1 MRLHLPRA
9 VTFRLS
15 FIAALAVLVHGYHL
29 GVDDAEIYVPA
40 IKRAADPG
48 LYPFGSEFFMSHAH
62 FSLFPDIVGDSAR
75 LTHLPINFV
84 IFCWHVA
91 CIFLLLLASWQ
102 LIRACF
108 LNDAAR
114 WSGVALLAATL
125 SVPIAGTA
133 LVMMDPYVTARSL
146 STPATIFTIACY
158 VSNRP
163 LQALTWLILT
173 ALVHPQMSV
182 YAIAFLG
189 CLWLTRHFRPHAEL
203 VAAPGL
209 AFFSGLPFLF
219 ELRPA
224 HGAAREALLS
234 RTYFFVSNW
243 TWYEWIGVFAPLA
256 LAWCCSSK
264 RLNSTTPVFRWLLRT
279 LVPFGLL
286 FTVAAVVLTSSPQ
299 LENFTRLQP
308 MRCFHIIYVIFFVAL
323 GGMIGEYALKSDIW
337 RWLSLFVPLAA
348 SMYFL
353 QQSQFPSSAH
363 VEWPGYGYHNT
374 WNSAFSWIRLHTPR
388 DAVFALDPNYML
400 IAGEDQHGFRAV
412 TERSALADAV
422 KDSGAV
428 SLFPQLADHWKSQV
442 QAQIGW
448 EKFGRRDFEHLARLY
463 PVTWIL
469 TRSPGPAGLTCPY
482 QSEGL
487 SVCRIDVRV
496 PAGSHSSTGL
506 LVRRH

>member
-1 MRLHLPRA
+1 MKPFLPRS
-9 VTFRLS
+9 VTSRLLFLAS
-15 FIAALAVLVHGYHL
+15 LAVLVHGYHL
-29 GVDDAEIYVPA
+29 GADDAEIYIPA
-40 IKRAADPG
+40 IKRVADPR

-62 FSLFPDIVGDSAR
+62 FSLFPDLVGDSAR

-84 IFCWHVA
+84 IFCWHIA

-102 LIRACF
+102 LVRACF

-114 WSGVALLAATL
+114 WSGVALLAGTL
-125 SVPIAGTA
+125 GVPIAGTA
-133 LVMMDPYVTARSL
+133 LVIMDPYVTARSL
-146 STPATIFTIACY
+146 STPATIFMIACY
-158 VSNRP
+158 VSDRP
-163 LQALTWLILT
+163 MQASAWLILT

-189 CLWLTRHFRPHAEL
+189 CLWLTTHFRSRADL
-203 VAAPGL
+203 FAAPGL
-209 AFFSGLPFLF
+209 TFFSGLPFLI

-224 HGAAREALLS
+224 RGAAREALLS
-234 RTYFFVSNW
+234 RGYFFVSNW
-243 TWYEWIGVFAPLA
+243 AWYEWIGVFAPLA
-256 LAWCCSSK
+256 LAWWCSSR
-264 RLNSTTPVFRWLLRT
+264 RLNGTTPIFRLLLRT

-286 FTVAAVVLTSSPQ
+286 FTVVAMVLTSSPR

-308 MRCFHIIYVIFFVAL
+308 MRCFHVIYVIFFVTL
-323 GGMIGEYALKSDIW
+323 GGVIGEYALKSNIW
-337 RWLSLFVPLAA
+337 RWLSLFGPLAA
-348 SMYFL
+348 SLYFL

-363 VEWPGYGYHNT
+363 VEWPGYDYQNT

-412 TERSALADAV
+412 AERSALADAV

-442 QAQIGW
+442 QAQNGW
-448 EKFGRRDFEHLARLY
+448 EKFDRRDFERLATLY

-469 TRSPGPAGLTCPY
+469 TRSPAPVGFTCPY

-487 SVCRIDVRV
+487 SVCRIDIRG
-496 PAGSHSSTGL
+496 PAGPRSSTGL
-506 LVRRH
+506 PVRSR

>member
-1 MRLHLPRA
+1 
-9 VTFRLS
+9 VISRLS
-15 FIAALAVLVHGYHL
+15 FIAFLAVLIHGYHL
-29 GVDDAEIYVPA
+29 GTDDAEIYVPA

-62 FSLFPDIVGDSAR
+62 FSWFSDLVGDSAR

-102 LIRACF
+102 LVRACF
-108 LNDAAR
+108 VNDAAR
-114 WSGVALLAATL
+114 WSGVALLAGTL

-133 LVMMDPYVTARSL
+133 LVIMDPYLTARSL

-163 LQALTWLILT
+163 IQALAWLILT

-189 CLWLTRHFRPHAEL
+189 CLWLTRQLRSYAEL

-209 AFFSGLPFLF
+209 TFFSGLPFLF

-234 RTYFFVSNW
+234 RGYFFVSNW
-243 TWYEWIGVFAPLA
+243 AWYEWIGVFAPLT
-256 LAWCCSSK
+256 LAWWCSSR
-264 RLNSTTPVFRWLLRT
+264 RLNGTTPVFRWLLRT

-286 FTVAAVVLTSSPQ
+286 FTIAAVVLTSSPR

-308 MRCFHIIYVIFFVAL
+308 MRCFDIIYAIFFVAL
-323 GGMIGEYALKSDIW
+323 GGVVGEFVLKSNIW

-353 QQSQFPSSAH
+353 QQSQFPSSVH

-412 TERSALADAV
+412 AERSALADAV

-442 QAQIGW
+442 QAQNGW
-448 EKFGRRDFEHLARLY
+448 NKFGRRDFEHLATLY

-469 TRSPGPAGLTCPY
+469 TRSPGPAGLACPY

-487 SVCRIDVRV
+487 SVCRIDVRAS
-496 PAGSHSSTGL
+496 AGPPWSTGL
-506 LVRRH
+506 LVRSH

>member
-1 MRLHLPRA
+1 MKLLPRNA
-9 VTFRLS
+9 VLRLS
-15 FIAALAVLVHGYHL
+15 LIAFIAVLVHGYHL

-40 IKRAADPG
+40 IKHAADPG

-62 FSLFPDIVGDSAR
+62 LSLFPDLVGYSAR
-75 LTHLPINFV
+75 LTHLPIDFV
-84 IFCWHVA
+84 IFAWHVA
-91 CIFLLLLASWQ
+91 SIFLLLLASWQ
-102 LIRACF
+102 LLCACF

-114 WSGVALLAATL
+114 WSGVALLASTL

-133 LVMMDPYVTARSL
+133 LVIMDPYVTARSL
-146 STPATIFTIACY
+146 STPAIMFTIACY

-163 LQALTWLILT
+163 RQAVAWLILT

-182 YAIAFLG
+182 YAIVFLG
-189 CLWLTRHFRPHAEL
+189 CLWLTRHFRLQPDL

-209 AFFSGLPFLF
+209 TLFSGLPFPF
-219 ELRPA
+219 ELHPA

-234 RTYFFVSNW
+234 RAYFFVSNW
-243 TWYEWIGVFAPLA
+243 AWYEWIGVFAPLA
-256 LAWCCSSK
+256 LAWWCTSR
-264 RLNSTTPVFRWLLRT
+264 RLNGTTPVFRWLLRT

-286 FTVAAVVLTSSPQ
+286 FTVAAIVLTSSTR

-308 MRCFHIIYVIFFVAL
+308 MRCFDIIYVIFFVAL
-323 GGMIGEYALKSDIW
+323 GGVMGEYVLKGNVW

-353 QQSQFPSSAH
+353 QQSQFPSSVH

-400 IAGEDQHGFRAV
+400 IVGEDQHGFRAV
-412 TERSALADAV
+412 AERSALADAV

-442 QAQIGW
+442 QAQTGW
-448 EKFGRRDFEHLARLY
+448 EKFDRRDFEHLATLY

-487 SVCRIDVRV
+487 SVCRIGVRAS
-496 PAGSHSSTGL
+496 AGPPRSTGL
-506 LVRRH
+506 LVRSH